1 MEIPVLISVAGTQRF
16 AGMES
21 ETIELVTNG
30 TYRYEPGLATIS
42 YVETEMTGLEGVVTS
57 FTVEDGKKVTLRRTG
72 KVNSTMVFVL
82 GQKDESLYDCGA
94 GALMIGVCAT
104 QMTVLLNER
113 GGVLNLNTPSSLSAP
128 SARPTSVTSRSGP
141 QPRLSSNKKQ
151 IRRSRLLRI

>member
-113 GGVLNLNTPSSLSAP
+113 GGVLNLEYSIELERSVSATNLCHVEI
-128 SARPTSVTSRSGP
+128 RPAATAA
-141 QPRLSSNKKQ
+141 
-151 IRRSRLLRI
+151 IE

>member
-1 MEIPVLISVAGTQRF
+1 
-16 AGMES
+16 MES

-42 YVETEMTGLEGVVTS
+42 YVETEMTGLEGVVTT

-104 QMTVLLNER
+104 QMTVLLNEH
-113 GGVLNLNTPSSLSAP
+113 GGVLDLEYRVEVEHALC
-128 SARPTSVTSRSGP
+128 SRNHYHIEI
-141 QPRLSSNKKQ
+141 QT
-151 IRRSRLLRI
+151 I

>member
-1 MEIPVLISVAGTQRF
+1 MVQAARISITGTQS
-16 AGMES
+16 MEDS
-21 ETIELVTNG
+21 GPQTLELVTDG
-30 TYRYEPGLATIS
+30 SYCYEPGFALLS
-42 YVETEMTGLEGVVTS
+42 YVESEMTGLEGVVTT

-113 GGVLNLNTPSSLSAP
+113 GGVLDLEYSIELERSVSATNLCHVEI
-128 SARPTSVTSRSGP
+128 RPAATAV
-141 QPRLSSNKKQ
+141 
-151 IRRSRLLRI
+151 IE

>member
-42 YVETEMTGLEGVVTS
+42 YVETEMTGLEGVVTT

-104 QMTVLLNER
+104 QMTVLLIADVEEHL
-113 GGVLNLNTPSSLSAP
+113 VLCL
-128 SARPTSVTSRSGP
+128 
-141 QPRLSSNKKQ
+141 
-151 IRRSRLLRI
+151 

>member
-30 TYRYEPGLATIS
+30 T
-42 YVETEMTGLEGVVTS
+42 
-57 FTVEDGKKVTLRRTG
+57 KVTLRRTG

-113 GGVLNLNTPSSLSAP
+113 GGVLDLEYSIELERSVSATNLCHVEV
-128 SARPTSVTSRSGP
+128 RPAATAV
-141 QPRLSSNKKQ
+141 
-151 IRRSRLLRI
+151 IE